1 MAEEQIDRISQLP
14 DDILRSILSLLPTR
28 DLARTN
34 LVSKAWRKLFAFS
47 SLPVLMFQSPDFLAP
62 PGKDTDVSSF
72 INAIDSYLKL
82 RQKDASLEKLRLH
95 VHLNDVESLLDSWI
109 DAALE
114 RKVKELD
121 LYIQPRGR
129 ARRKPYRLP
138 AKIFAAT
145 TITVLSLQRVIM
157 EIYGDIDLPALRKLH
172 LGEIQ
177 CDEQPIQKLISSCPL
192 IDCLRIESCHGFEK
206 LHVSGLA
213 NLRRL
218 GVLWIEISHHQL
230 KRLDLTQIH
239 FLGSDNYSHLFIP
252 QLKEFFEKLKHCQV
266 IKLLIK
272 SKRELIPPRKLRP
285 ILSPPVYDIKHLNI
299 FVKYRCRNQYIIDR
313 LLWMCHPQTLSI
325 SSGTSPK
332 FVKVLYNKFN
342 NKEEHPKCCT
352 SCPIKCWRHYLED
365 VQIDGDESR
374 LEIDRIIAMP
384 KPSIYTHCEL
394 QCLACPL

>member
-47 SLPVLMFQSPDFLAP
+47 SLPVLMFKSPDFLAAP
-62 PGKDTDVSSF
+62 RKDTDVSSF

-95 VHLNDVESLLDSWI
+95 VHLNDVESLIDSWI

-121 LYIQPRGR
+121 LFILPRGR
-129 ARRKPYRLP
+129 ARRKPYSLP

-157 EIYGDIDLPALRKLH
+157 EIYGDIDLPALRKLY

-192 IDCLRIESCHGFEK
+192 IDCLRIESCHGLQK

-218 GVLWIEISHHQL
+218 EVLRIEISHHQL
-230 KRLDLTQIH
+230 KRLDLKEAQIH

-272 SKRELIPPRKLRP
+272 SKRKAEANFI
-285 ILSPPVYDIKHLNI
+285 SPVYDIKHLNI
-299 FVKYRCRNQYIIDR
+299 IVKYRCRNQYIIDR

-325 SSGTSPK
+325 SSGTNPE

-374 LEIDRIIAMP
+374 LEIDKIIAMP
-384 KPSIYTHCEL
+384 KSSIFMNCEVRMPQYL
-394 QCLACPL
+394 

>member
-47 SLPVLMFQSPDFLAP
+47 SLPVLMFQSPDFLAA

-82 RQKDASLEKLRLH
+82 RQKDASLAKLRLH
-95 VHLNDVESLLDSWI
+95 LHLNDVESRSLIDSWI

-121 LYIQPRGR
+121 LYILPRGR
-129 ARRKPYRLP
+129 ARRKPYSLP

-192 IDCLRIESCHGFEK
+192 IDCLRIESCHGLEK

-218 GVLWIEISHHQL
+218 GVLWCYELKRIEINAPSLQYLMYQQGRCPCDVVLRASEFLRELTFWDSTITEDLFQNLVSGLPSLEGLGIRCTKLQRIEISDHQL
-230 KRLDLTQIH
+230 KRLDLSLTEKQSKAKLKIDTPNLQSFKYDGH
-239 FLGSDNYSHLFIP
+239 RMPLASLIYDNHNIQTTEISLASHL
-252 QLKEFFEKLKHCQV
+252 
-266 IKLLIK
+266 
-272 SKRELIPPRKLRP
+272 SYPPDKCLSTLRDN
-285 ILSPPVYDIKHLNI
+285 S
-299 FVKYRCRNQYIIDR
+299 
-313 LLWMCHPQTLSI
+313 
-325 SSGTSPK
+325 
-332 FVKVLYNKFN
+332 
-342 NKEEHPKCCT
+342 
-352 SCPIKCWRHYLED
+352 
-365 VQIDGDESR
+365 
-374 LEIDRIIAMP
+374 
-384 KPSIYTHCEL
+384 
-394 QCLACPL
+394 

>member
-1 MAEEQIDRISQLP
+1 MAEEQIDRISQMP

-47 SLPVLMFQSPDFLAP
+47 SLPVLMFQSPDFLAAP
-62 PGKDTDVSSF
+62 RKDTDVSSF

-95 VHLNDVESLLDSWI
+95 VHLNDVKSLLDSWI

-121 LYIQPRGR
+121 LYILPRGR
-129 ARRKPYRLP
+129 ERRNPYSLP

-157 EIYGDIDLPALRKLH
+157 EIYGDIDLPALRKLY

-192 IDCLRIESCHGFEK
+192 IDCLRIESCHGLQK

-218 GVLWIEISHHQL
+218 EVRRCYELKRIEINAPSLQYLRYQQGRCPCDVVLRASEFLRELTFWDSTITEDLFQNLVSGLPSLEGLGIRCTQLQRIEISHHQL
-230 KRLDLTQIH
+230 
-239 FLGSDNYSHLFIP
+239 SD
-252 QLKEFFEKLKHCQV
+252 
-266 IKLLIK
+266 
-272 SKRELIPPRKLRP
+272 
-285 ILSPPVYDIKHLNI
+285 
-299 FVKYRCRNQYIIDR
+299 
-313 LLWMCHPQTLSI
+313 
-325 SSGTSPK
+325 
-332 FVKVLYNKFN
+332 
-342 NKEEHPKCCT
+342 
-352 SCPIKCWRHYLED
+352 
-365 VQIDGDESR
+365 
-374 LEIDRIIAMP
+374 
-384 KPSIYTHCEL
+384 
-394 QCLACPL
+394 